1 MLEVPNV
8 NAANL
13 LVIPD
18 LTQPVG
24 WLPLVFAVVMA
35 LAMLA
40 YVILDGYDLGVGVLL
55 RRADDVEQKDTMI
68 ASIGPFWD
76 ANETW
81 LVLGV
86 GVLLV
91 AFPMAHGEILGALY
105 LPVALMLFG
114 LTLRGV
120 AFDFRV
126 KARDKHKPLWDHA
139 FYAGSLLAG
148 WSQGFMLGGLVTG
161 FAADW
166 GSQLFN
172 ALIGLCLVAAYCL
185 LGAGWLI
192 MKTEGALQL
201 KAVRWAQGS
210 LWLTA
215 AGVAAISMATPWVS
229 QRIFDKWFSFPNVVM
244 LLPIPAM
251 TVALFVVIAR
261 SLRRLPVR
269 LAQNN
274 HYGAAVPF
282 ASTVGIFLLAFYGL
296 AYSLFPWL
304 VVDKLTVW
312 NAASAP
318 EALMVIFYGTVV
330 VLPVIIGYTVFA
342 YRVFWGKST
351 ALQY

>member
-1 MLEVPNV
+1 MLDATNV
-8 NAANL
+8 LA
-13 LVIPD
+13 VPD
-18 LTQPVG
+18 LSQPAG
-24 WLPLVFAVVMA
+24 WLPLAFALVMA

-55 RRADDVEQKDTMI
+55 RRADDEAQKDMMI

-91 AFPMAHGEILGALY
+91 GFPLAHGVILGALY
-105 LPVALMLFG
+105 LPVALMLVA

-126 KARDKHKPLWDHA
+126 KARAEHKHLWDGA
-139 FYAGSLLAG
+139 FYAGSTLAS
-148 WSQGFMLGGLVTG
+148 WSQGFMLGSLVTG
-161 FAADW
+161 FATDW
-166 GSQLFN
+166 GSRAFA

-215 AGVAAISMATPWVS
+215 AGIAAISLATPWVS
-229 QRIFDKWFSFPNVVM
+229 ERIFDKWFSFPNVVL
-244 LLPIPAM
+244 LLPIPAV

-261 SLRRLPVR
+261 SLKRLPLR
-269 LAQNN
+269 LQQGNQ
-274 HYGAAVPF
+274 YGVAVPF
-282 ASTVGIFLLAFYGL
+282 ACTVGVFLLAFYGL
-296 AYSLFPWL
+296 GYSLFPWL
-304 VVDKLTVW
+304 VVDQLTIW
-312 NAASAP
+312 QAASSP
-318 EALMVIFYGTVV
+318 EALLVIFYGVAV
-330 VLPVIIGYTVFA
+330 VLPVIIGYTVYA

-351 ALQY
+351 ALKY